1 MRILTHLLML
11 LFSSGAAIVVVWLL
25 PGYVPGLSPVLVMIA
40 AGFAFSLGC
49 FVHLAVSQYALA
61 RRHRRQMSGLA
72 EDMTQL
78 LGNQHRLATAIDR
91 LDVSVANLEGQ
102 PPQQN
107 VDSVVAEVKV
117 LQSLVERLYSARA
130 KEADDAGQAKAAGG
144 SDAKAKPM
152 ASAPSAR
159 TGGAPTRFAGTP
171 GSGKA
176 GDGAA
181 SAWRAPTSVGL
192 TASGRSAGS
201 AGTPNP
207 GAANSG
213 ASSPGAANSS
223 SIKSRPT
230 ARKETADTS
239 EGESGSNSL
248 PMPPVAEGL
257 DEKTILDI
265 VRDGLREN
273 GVELALQPIVS
284 LPQRKRRYYECFSP
298 IRAGADRVLL
308 PEQYID
314 IAERHGLITA
324 VDNLMLF
331 RCIQLIRRL
340 RRGNS
345 SAGFFL
351 NISHHTL
358 ADRDFF
364 QQFINLMSQHVE
376 LAPNLVFEFAQ
387 RGIESADQAV
397 WADLGRLA
405 QMGFRFSI
413 DQIYSLDLD
422 VADLSSRH
430 VRFLKFGADTLLSAV
445 AAGQIGEDPGALK
458 RILDSYAIDLVAD
471 RIESE
476 TVLRELLDLH
486 IDFGQGYLFG
496 EPRLVRN
503 DAATPNS

>member
-1 MRILTHLLML
+1 MRILSHLLML
-11 LFSSGAAIVVVWLL
+11 LLSSGAAIVVVWLL
-25 PGYVPGLSPVLVMIA
+25 PGYVPGLSPVLAVISG
-40 AGFAFSLGC
+40 GFAFSFGC
-49 FVHLAVSQYALA
+49 FLHIALSQYVLA
-61 RRHRRQMSGLA
+61 RRHRQQMSGLA
-72 EDMTQL
+72 EDMTSL
-78 LGNQHRLATAIDR
+78 LGNQHRLATAVDR
-91 LDVSVANLEGQ
+91 LDVAVANLEGQ
-102 PPQQN
+102 PPQN

-130 KEADDAGQAKAAGG
+130 KEADANERAKAATTVTGVKAPAAGG
-144 SDAKAKPM
+144 PGARTAGTSSKLAGSVAAKP
-152 ASAPSAR
+152 
-159 TGGAPTRFAGTP
+159 GN
-171 GSGKA
+171 
-176 GDGAA
+176 GAA
-181 SAWRAPTSVGL
+181 PFRAPTSMGL
-192 TASGRSAGS
+192 TASGKSA
-201 AGTPNP
+201 AQN
-207 GAANSG
+207 AAAA
-213 ASSPGAANSS
+213 ASRAA
-223 SIKSRPT
+223 
-230 ARKETADTS
+230 ARKAQAETPEAENTS
-239 EGESGSNSL
+239 GSL
-248 PMPPVAEGL
+248 PMPPIAEGL

-308 PEQYID
+308 PDQYID

-413 DQIYSLDLD
+413 DQIYSLDID

-458 RILDSYAIDLVAD
+458 RILDSYAIDLVVD

-503 DAATPNS
+503 DAAAPNS

>member
-1 MRILTHLLML
+1 MRILSHLLL
-11 LFSSGAAIVVVWLL
+11 LLCSSGAAILVVWLV
-25 PGYVPGLSPVLVMIA
+25 PGYVPGLSPVLAIIS
-40 AGFAFSLGC
+40 AGFAFGLGC
-49 FVHLAVSQYALA
+49 LIHLAIAQVAAA
-61 RRHRRQMSGLA
+61 RQHRRQMGGLE

-78 LGNQHRLATAIDR
+78 LGNQQRLAGAIDR
-91 LDVSVANLEGQ
+91 LDVAVGNLEGQ
-102 PPQQN
+102 PPQN
-107 VDSVVAEVKV
+107 VDTVVAEVKV

-130 KEADDAGQAKAAGG
+130 KEATTAATAAPVATNRPTPRDLAHQSPAHSGTAGMPYGTANQA
-144 SDAKAKPM
+144 
-152 ASAPSAR
+152 
-159 TGGAPTRFAGTP
+159 TTHQGTANQ
-171 GSGKA
+171 GM
-176 GDGAA
+176 GAA
-181 SAWRAPTSVGL
+181 TSL
-192 TASGRSAGS
+192 TASGRAPQGFAAGS
-201 AGTPNP
+201 VSASKTSTPAAPVKPPAAKPVSKQAPAETPIIDNAGN
-207 GAANSG
+207 
-213 ASSPGAANSS
+213 
-223 SIKSRPT
+223 
-230 ARKETADTS
+230 
-239 EGESGSNSL
+239 NSL
-248 PMPPVAEGL
+248 PMPPIAEGL
-257 DEKTILDI
+257 DERTILDL

-308 PEQYID
+308 PDQYIG

-331 RCIQLIRRL
+331 RCIQMVRRL
-340 RRGNS
+340 RRTNTTT
-345 SAGFFL
+345 GFFL

-364 QQFINLMSQHVE
+364 QQFITMMSQHVE
-376 LAPNLVFEFAQ
+376 LAPNLIFEFAQ

-397 WADLGRLA
+397 WADLARLA

-413 DQIYSLDLD
+413 DQIYSLDID

-445 AAGQIGEDPGALK
+445 QAGQIGEDPGALK

-503 DAATPNS
+503 DTSANS

>member
-1 MRILTHLLML
+1 MRVLSHLLL
-11 LFSSGAAIVVVWLL
+11 LLCSSGAAVLVVWLA
-25 PGYVPGLSPVLVMIA
+25 PTYVPSLSPVLAVIA
-40 AGFAFSLGC
+40 AAFAFGLGC
-49 FVHLAVSQYALA
+49 LLHLAVTQILA
-61 RRHRRQMSGLA
+61 VRKHRRQMSGLA

-78 LGNQHRLATAIDR
+78 LGNQQRLATAIDR

-102 PPQQN
+102 PPQN
-107 VDSVVAEVKV
+107 VDHVVAEVKV

-130 KEADDAGQAKAAGG
+130 KDEGAAAAKPANGGKDKAVPGAVRTPPRMAAGAG
-144 SDAKAKPM
+144 YQSRPV
-152 ASAPSAR
+152 SA
-159 TGGAPTRFAGTP
+159 
-171 GSGKA
+171 
-176 GDGAA
+176 
-181 SAWRAPTSVGL
+181 GL
-192 TASGRSAGS
+192 TASGKAPQSAVKS
-201 AGTPNP
+201 KPVPSTPPKPVSKQEPAETPVIDNAGT
-207 GAANSG
+207 NSM
-213 ASSPGAANSS
+213 
-223 SIKSRPT
+223 
-230 ARKETADTS
+230 
-239 EGESGSNSL
+239 

-257 DEKTILDI
+257 DERTILDL

-314 IAERHGLITA
+314 VAERHGLITA

-331 RCIQLIRRL
+331 RCIQMVRRL
-340 RRGNS
+340 RRTNTNT
-345 SAGFFL
+345 GFFL

-364 QQFINLMSQHVE
+364 QQFINMMSQHVE
-376 LAPNLVFEFAQ
+376 LAPNLIFEFAQ

-397 WADLGRLA
+397 WDDLGRLA

-413 DQIYSLDLD
+413 DQIYSLDID
-422 VADLSSRH
+422 VAELSSRH

-445 AAGQIGEDPGALK
+445 SAGQIGEDPGALK

-503 DAATPNS
+503 DPPNPGA

>member
-1 MRILTHLLML
+1 MRILSHLLL
-11 LFSSGAAIVVVWLL
+11 LLCSSSAAIVVVWLL
-25 PGYVPGLSPVLVMIA
+25 PVYAPGLSPVLAVIS
-40 AGFAFSLGC
+40 AGFVFGLGC
-49 FVHLAVSQYALA
+49 LAHLAVAQVIVA
-61 RRHRRQMSGLA
+61 RRHRQQMAGLA

-78 LGNQHRLATAIDR
+78 LGNQHRLATAVDR
-91 LDVSVANLEGQ
+91 LDISVANLEGQ
-102 PPQQN
+102 PPQN

-130 KEADDAGQAKAAGG
+130 KETVEAVPAGRPAAT
-144 SDAKAKPM
+144 
-152 ASAPSAR
+152 ASTATLAAAAPR
-159 TGGAPTRFAGTP
+159 VTGGGT
-171 GSGKA
+171 SFS
-176 GDGAA
+176 AA
-181 SAWRAPTSVGL
+181 AAKGIAATYAQSPAWRASAGVSL
-192 TASGRSAGS
+192 TASGKSPQNA
-201 AGTPNP
+201 T
-207 GAANSG
+207 AAPRPVPAKP
-213 ASSPGAANSS
+213 ASSEA
-223 SIKSRPT
+223 PT
-230 ARKETADTS
+230 ADSA
-239 EGESGSNSL
+239 SGSL
-248 PMPPVAEGL
+248 PMPPIAEGL
-257 DEKTILDI
+257 DERTILDL

-308 PEQYID
+308 PEQYIE

-331 RCIQLIRRL
+331 RCIQLVRRL
-340 RRGNS
+340 RRSNTT
-345 SAGFFL
+345 AGFFL

-387 RGIESADQAV
+387 RGIENADQAV
-397 WADLGRLA
+397 WTDLARLA

-413 DQIYSLDLD
+413 DQIYSLDID

-445 AAGQIGEDPGALK
+445 SAGQIGEDPGALK

-486 IDFGQGYLFG
+486 IDYGQGYLFG

-503 DAATPNS
+503 DMSAPGG

>member
-11 LFSSGAAIVVVWLL
+11 LFSSGAAIVVVWFL
-25 PGYVPGLSPVLVMIA
+25 PGYVPGLSPVLVVIS
-40 AGFAFSLGC
+40 AGFAFSFGC
-49 FVHLAVSQYALA
+49 FLHLAVSQYALA
-61 RRHRRQMSGLA
+61 RRHRQQMSGLA

-102 PPQQN
+102 PPQN

-130 KEADDAGQAKAAGG
+130 KEADEGGRAKAASGA
-144 SDAKAKPM
+144 DVKAKAAAMP
-152 ASAPSAR
+152 PAR
-159 TGGAPTRFAGTP
+159 AGGASSSRFSGTP
-171 GSGKA
+171 GNGKGA
-176 GDGAA
+176 GAA
-181 SAWRAPTSVGL
+181 AAAGRAPTSVGL
-192 TASGRSAGS
+192 TASGKPS
-201 AGTPNP
+201 P
-207 GAANSG
+207 
-213 ASSPGAANSS
+213 SPGSS
-223 SIKSRPT
+223 SGGMSNANPARARPT
-230 ARKETADTS
+230 ARKETAEAS
-239 EGESGSNSL
+239 EAEGGSNSL

-308 PEQYID
+308 PDQYID

-340 RRGNS
+340 RRGNT

-413 DQIYSLDLD
+413 DQIYSLDID

-503 DAATPNS
+503 DAASPNS

>member
-1 MRILTHLLML
+1 M
-11 LFSSGAAIVVVWLL
+11 
-25 PGYVPGLSPVLVMIA
+25 
-40 AGFAFSLGC
+40 
-49 FVHLAVSQYALA
+49 
-61 RRHRRQMSGLA
+61 
-72 EDMTQL
+72 
-78 LGNQHRLATAIDR
+78 
-91 LDVSVANLEGQ
+91 
-102 PPQQN
+102 
-107 VDSVVAEVKV
+107 
-117 LQSLVERLYSARA
+117 
-130 KEADDAGQAKAAGG
+130 AGG
-144 SDAKAKPM
+144 
-152 ASAPSAR
+152 
-159 TGGAPTRFAGTP
+159 TNGGKSTP
-171 GSGKA
+171 V
-176 GDGAA
+176 
-181 SAWRAPTSVGL
+181 SVGL
-192 TASGRSAGS
+192 TASGRTPQSAVKS
-201 AGTPNP
+201 KPIPTAPAKPVSKQEPAEIPVIDNAGT
-207 GAANSG
+207 NSM
-213 ASSPGAANSS
+213 
-223 SIKSRPT
+223 
-230 ARKETADTS
+230 
-239 EGESGSNSL
+239 

-257 DEKTILDI
+257 DERTILDL

-314 IAERHGLITA
+314 VAERHGLITA

-331 RCIQLIRRL
+331 RCIQMVRRL
-340 RRGNS
+340 RRTNTNT
-345 SAGFFL
+345 GFFL

-364 QQFINLMSQHVE
+364 QQFITMMSQHEE
-376 LAPNLVFEFAQ
+376 LAPNLIFEFAQ

-397 WADLGRLA
+397 WDDLGRLA

-413 DQIYSLDLD
+413 DQIYSLDID
-422 VADLSSRH
+422 VAELSSRH

-445 AAGQIGEDPGALK
+445 SAGQIGEDPGALK

-503 DAATPNS
+503 DPATPGV

>member
-1 MRILTHLLML
+1 MRILSHLLML
-11 LFSSGAAIVVVWLL
+11 LLSSGAAIVVVWLL
-25 PGYVPGLSPVLVMIA
+25 PGYVPGLSPVLAVISG
-40 AGFAFSLGC
+40 GFAFSFGC
-49 FVHLAVSQYALA
+49 FLHIALSQYVLA
-61 RRHRRQMSGLA
+61 RRHRQQMSGLA
-72 EDMTQL
+72 EDMTSL
-78 LGNQHRLATAIDR
+78 LGNQHRLATAVDR
-91 LDVSVANLEGQ
+91 LDVAVANLEGQ
-102 PPQQN
+102 PPQN

-130 KEADDAGQAKAAGG
+130 KEADTNGQAKAAPTAG
-144 SDAKAKPM
+144 AKAPP
-152 ASAPSAR
+152 AAGAPSAR
-159 TGGAPTRFAGTP
+159 AAGTASKLAGSVAAKP
-171 GSGKA
+171 GN
-176 GDGAA
+176 GAA
-181 SAWRAPTSVGL
+181 PFRAPASMGL
-192 TASGRSAGS
+192 TASGK
-201 AGTPNP
+201 T
-207 GAANSG
+207 AAQNAAAA
-213 ASSPGAANSS
+213 ASRAA
-223 SIKSRPT
+223 
-230 ARKETADTS
+230 ARKAQAEAPEAENTS
-239 EGESGSNSL
+239 GSL
-248 PMPPVAEGL
+248 PMPPIAEGL

-308 PEQYID
+308 PDQYID

-503 DAATPNS
+503 DAAAPNS

>member
-1 MRILTHLLML
+1 M
-11 LFSSGAAIVVVWLL
+11 VVWLL
-25 PGYVPGLSPVLVMIA
+25 PVYVPGLSPVLAIIS
-40 AGFAFSLGC
+40 AGFVFGLGC
-49 FVHLAVSQYALA
+49 LVHLAVAQIIVAK
-61 RRHRRQMSGLA
+61 RHRQQMAGLA

-78 LGNQHRLATAIDR
+78 LGNQHRLATAVDR

-102 PPQQN
+102 PPQN

-130 KEADDAGQAKAAGG
+130 KETTENAPANGAPAPASAGA
-144 SDAKAKPM
+144 M
-152 ASAPSAR
+152 ASSSPR
-159 TGGAPTRFAGTP
+159 NTGNGGKFSTGSTKSPTTYSQSP
-171 GSGKA
+171 
-176 GDGAA
+176 
-181 SAWRAPTSVGL
+181 AWRASAGVSL
-192 TASGRSAGS
+192 TASGKLPQGAPTSAPRPAVVKSAVAEAAAADSAG
-201 AGTPNP
+201 G
-207 GAANSG
+207 
-213 ASSPGAANSS
+213 
-223 SIKSRPT
+223 
-230 ARKETADTS
+230 
-239 EGESGSNSL
+239 SL

-257 DEKTILDI
+257 DERTILDL

-308 PEQYID
+308 PEQYIE

-331 RCIQLIRRL
+331 RCIQMVRRL
-340 RRGNS
+340 RRANNT
-345 SAGFFL
+345 AGFFL

-387 RGIESADQAV
+387 RGIENADQAV
-397 WADLGRLA
+397 WADLARLA

-413 DQIYSLDLD
+413 DQIYSLDID

-445 AAGQIGEDPGALK
+445 SAGQIGEDPGALK

-486 IDFGQGYLFG
+486 IDYGQGYLFG

-503 DAATPNS
+503 DMSTPGG

>member
-1 MRILTHLLML
+1 MRVLSHLLML
-11 LFSSGAAIVVVWLL
+11 LCSSGAAILVVWLL
-25 PGYVPGLSPVLVMIA
+25 PSYVPGLSPALIVIS
-40 AGFAFSLGC
+40 AGFAFGFGCILHLG
-49 FVHLAVSQYALA
+49 LTQYSVA

-102 PPQQN
+102 PPQN
-107 VDSVVAEVKV
+107 VDHVVAEVKV

-130 KEADDAGQAKAAGG
+130 KEAGDPGPAPSAAGREAVATAAFSASPAARFAATTAKSSGAVGHDPLGNGKNGNGAAGG
-144 SDAKAKPM
+144 Y
-152 ASAPSAR
+152 R
-159 TGGAPTRFAGTP
+159 
-171 GSGKA
+171 
-176 GDGAA
+176 AA
-181 SAWRAPTSVGL
+181 SGIGL
-192 TASGRSAGS
+192 TASGKTPQ
-201 AGTPNP
+201 GT
-207 GAANSG
+207 GA
-213 ASSPGAANSS
+213 
-223 SIKSRPT
+223 T
-230 ARKETADTS
+230 ARPPVKTPAAEVATAD
-239 EGESGSNSL
+239 GPGGSL

-257 DEKTILDI
+257 DEKTILDL

-308 PEQYID
+308 PEQYIE

-340 RRGNS
+340 RRSNTT
-345 SAGFFL
+345 AGFFL

-364 QQFINLMSQHVE
+364 QQFITLMSQHVE

-387 RGIESADQAV
+387 RGIENADQAV
-397 WADLGRLA
+397 WADLARLA

-413 DQIYSLDLD
+413 DQIYSLDID
-422 VADLSSRH
+422 VAALSSRH

-445 AAGQIGEDPGALK
+445 SAGQIGDDPGALK

-496 EPRLVRN
+496 EPRLVRS
-503 DAATPNS
+503 DVAAPGA

>member
-25 PGYVPGLSPVLVMIA
+25 PGYVPVLSPVLAVIS
-40 AGFAFSLGC
+40 AGFAFSFGC
-49 FVHLAVSQYALA
+49 FLHIALSQYVLA
-61 RRHRRQMSGLA
+61 RRHRQQMSGLA

-78 LGNQHRLATAIDR
+78 LGNQHRLATAVDR

-102 PPQQN
+102 PPQN

-130 KEADDAGQAKAAGG
+130 KEADENGRAKAASGA
-144 SDAKAKPM
+144 DTKLKP
-152 ASAPSAR
+152 AAA
-159 TGGAPTRFAGTP
+159 APTARAAGTSP
-171 GSGKA
+171 RLSSTTAAGNAGK
-176 GDGAA
+176 DGLAP
-181 SAWRAPTSVGL
+181 WRAQKSVGL
-192 TASGRSAGS
+192 TASGRSAQN
-201 AGTPNP
+201 AGAPT
-207 GAANSG
+207 
-213 ASSPGAANSS
+213 
-223 SIKSRPT
+223 SRQA
-230 ARKETADTS
+230 ARKDAADTAEA
-239 EGESGSNSL
+239 EGSSGSL
-248 PMPPVAEGL
+248 PMPPIAEGL

-308 PEQYID
+308 PDQYID

-397 WADLGRLA
+397 WSDLGRLA

-413 DQIYSLDLD
+413 DQIYSLDID

-503 DAATPNS
+503 DAAAPNS